1 MLVFLAPGQG
11 SQRPGML
18 APWLALPGAA
28 GAVARWSELAE
39 VDLVAAGTAWDA
51 DTIRATEVAQP
62 LLAATALLSAA
73 SLDRR
78 PDVVTGHSVGAW
90 VAAAVAGVITEDDC
104 LRLVGARGRAMAAC
118 CDGGTGMVALLGGT
132 DVPAALDARGVT
144 AANVN
149 GAGQL
154 VAAGSLA
161 DLDALRA
168 DPPGGARVRPLPVA
182 GAFHSAWMAPA
193 VDALAPLAATV
204 TASDPTTTLVADT
217 DGTVVTDGAAYLADL
232 VAAIAKPV
240 RFDLVWARLAD
251 LGVDRVLELAPAGV
265 LSGLAK
271 RCLPGVE
278 IAGAVAPVA
287 A

>member
-1 MLVFLAPGQG
+1 
-11 SQRPGML
+11 ML

-28 GAVARWSELAE
+28 ATVARWSELAGL
-39 VDLVAAGTAWDA
+39 DLVAAGTAWDA
-51 DTIRATEVAQP
+51 DAIRATDVAQP

-73 SLDRR
+73 SLPDR

-90 VAAAVAGVITEDDC
+90 VAAAVAGVISSDDC
-104 LRLVGARGRAMAAC
+104 VRLVAARGRAMAGC
-118 CDGGTGMVALLGGT
+118 CDGTTGMVALLGGT
-132 DVPAALDARGVT
+132 EVSAALDARNLT

-149 GAGQL
+149 GAGQI
-154 VAAGSLA
+154 VAAGTLA
-161 DLDALRA
+161 ELEQLRE

-182 GAFHSAWMAPA
+182 GAFHSAWMRPA
-193 VDALAPLAATV
+193 VDALAPLAQAL
-204 TASDPTTTLVADT
+204 AAADPTTTLIADT

-232 VAAIAKPV
+232 VAAIARPV
-240 RFDLVWARLAD
+240 RFDLVWTRLAE

-271 RCLPGVE
+271 RCLPGIE
-278 IAGAVAPVA
+278 IAGAEAPVA